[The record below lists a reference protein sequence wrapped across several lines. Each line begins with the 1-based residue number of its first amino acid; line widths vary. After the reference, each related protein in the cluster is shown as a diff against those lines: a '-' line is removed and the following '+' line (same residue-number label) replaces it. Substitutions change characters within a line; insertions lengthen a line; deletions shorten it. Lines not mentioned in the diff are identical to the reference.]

1 METAE
6 NEIHGDTGRSA
17 LAGITVLD
25 LGQAYMG
32 PYCGLLLQRLGADV
46 VKVEPPQGELY
57 RRPTVR
63 KGTEAI
69 QFGLLNAGKRSLSI
83 DLKNPDGRRLF
94 IELAKTVDVV
104 IQNYAPDTFDR
115 LVGVDALLQANP
127 RLILASGSG
136 YGRTGPYSSLRAMDL
151 TVQAMSGVMATTG
164 FEDGPPVRT
173 GPSVVDFMGGVHLAA
188 AILAALVQRSM
199 TGRGQHVEVAL
210 YDAIFPSL
218 TSNIGGYLDSDGSI
232 PERTG
237 NRHGGLAVS
246 PYNAYQTADGWVAIL
261 CLHDRH
267 WRALCEVMER
277 PELISDPLFHS
288 NTARTAEL
296 ERVDGVVGKW
306 TGGKSTAG
314 AVSALHE
321 AGVPCAPVMSLEKVI
336 TDPQVVDRGVL
347 EHHTNQERDWW
358 TLGSPLRLADSPG
371 PIHNVPPKLGEH
383 TEQILAERL
392 ALGSSEIGV
401 LAAAGVIV
409 RDHEPAEDAAEG
421 DDCSSRAWA
430 SDLDSPSAAE
440 A

>member
-1 METAE
+1 METVE
-6 NEIHGDTGRSA
+6 NDLHGNTGRSA
-17 LAGITVLD
+17 LSGVTVLD

-46 VKVEPPQGELY
+46 VKIEPPQGELY

-63 KGTEAI
+63 KGTEAV

-115 LVGVDALLQANP
+115 LVGADALLRENP

-151 TVQAMSGVMATTG
+151 TIQAMSGVMATTG

-188 AILAALVQRSM
+188 AVLAALLQRSV

-210 YDAIFPSL
+210 YDAILPSL
-218 TSNIGGYLDSDGSI
+218 TSNIGGYLDSDGKI

-237 NRHGGLAVS
+237 NRHGGLGVS
-246 PYNAYQTADGWVAIL
+246 PYNAYQTSDGWVAIL

-267 WRALCEVMER
+267 WQALCEVMKR
-277 PELISDPLFHS
+277 PELASDPSFES
-288 NTARTAEL
+288 NAARTAEL
-296 ERVDGVVGKW
+296 EQVDAVVGGW
-306 TGGKSTAG
+306 TGGQPSADV
-314 AVSALHE
+314 VSALHE
-321 AGVPCAPVMSLEKVI
+321 AGVPCAPVMSLKQVI
-336 TDPQVVDRGVL
+336 TDPQVTDRGVL
-347 EHHTNQERDWW
+347 EHHVTPERDWW
-358 TLGSPLRLADSPG
+358 TMSSPLRLADSPEPVG
-371 PIHNVPPKLGEH
+371 NIPPRLGEH
-383 TEQILAERL
+383 SEQILAERM
-392 ALGSSEIGV
+392 ALDSSEIAALV
-401 LAAAGVIV
+401 AAGVIV
-409 RDHEPAEDAAEG
+409 KD
-421 DDCSSRAWA
+421 
-430 SDLDSPSAAE
+430 
-440 A
+440 

>member
-1 METAE
+1 METAG
-6 NEIHGDTGRSA
+6 NEMNGNTGRSA

-32 PYCGLLLQRLGADV
+32 PYCGLLLQRLGAEV

-83 DLKNPDGRRLF
+83 DLKNPEGRRLF

-115 LVGVDALLQANP
+115 LVGADALLQANP

-136 YGRTGPYSSLRAMDL
+136 YGATGPYSGLRAMDL

-173 GPSVVDFMGGVHLAA
+173 GPSVVDFMGGVNLAA
-188 AILAALVQRSM
+188 AILAALLQRTM

-267 WRALCEVMER
+267 WRTLCEVMER
-277 PELISDPLFHS
+277 PELVSDPLFHS
-288 NTARTAEL
+288 NAARTAEL
-296 ERVDGVVGKW
+296 ERVDAVVGRW
-306 TGGKSTAG
+306 TSGKSTAD
-314 AVSALHE
+314 VVTALHG
-321 AGVPCAPVMSLEKVI
+321 AGVPCAPVMSLKDVI

-347 EHHTNQERDWW
+347 EHHTTPERDWW
-358 TLGSPLRLADSPG
+358 TLGSPLRLADSAG
-371 PIHNVPPKLGEH
+371 PTHNVPPRLGEH
-383 TEQILAERL
+383 SEQILAEWL
-392 ALGSSEIGV
+392 ALDSEQIEA

-409 RDHEPAEDAAEG
+409 RDREPAGNVAGTDAR
-421 DDCSSRAWA
+421 SSRATA
-430 SDLDSPSAAE
+430 DTSDI
-440 A
+440 

>member
-6 NEIHGDTGRSA
+6 NDMHGNTSRSA
-17 LAGITVLD
+17 LSGITVLD

-46 VKVEPPQGELY
+46 VKIEPPQGELY

-63 KGTEAI
+63 KGTEAV

-94 IELAKTVDVV
+94 IDLAKTADVV

-115 LVGVDALLQANP
+115 LVGADALLLANP

-151 TVQAMSGVMATTG
+151 TIQAMSGVMATTG

-188 AILAALVQRSM
+188 AILAALLQRTV

-210 YDAIFPSL
+210 YDAILPSL
-218 TSNIGGYLDSDGSI
+218 TSNIGGYIDSDGNI

-237 NRHGGLAVS
+237 NRHGGLGVS

-267 WRALCEVMER
+267 WRALCEVMKR
-277 PELISDPLFHS
+277 PELISDPLFQS
-288 NTARTAEL
+288 NAVRTAEL
-296 ERVDGVVGKW
+296 EQVDAVVGGW
-306 TGGKSTAG
+306 TSGQPTTE
-314 AVSALHE
+314 VVTALHE
-321 AGVPCAPVMSLEKVI
+321 VGVPCAPVMSLKEVI
-336 TDPQVVDRGVL
+336 TDPQVVERGVL
-347 EHHTNQERDWW
+347 EHHTTPERDWW
-358 TLGSPLRLADSPG
+358 TLGSPLRLADSAEPAS
-371 PIHNVPPKLGEH
+371 NVPPRLGEH
-383 TEQILAERL
+383 SEQILAERL
-392 ALGSSEIGV
+392 ALGSSEIEA

-409 RDHEPAEDAAEG
+409 RNCEPADNVAGSDA
-421 DDCSSRAWA
+421 R
-430 SDLDSPSAAE
+430 
-440 A
+440 

>member
-1 METAE
+1 VKTVE
-6 NEIHGDTGRSA
+6 NDKHGSTGQSA
-17 LAGITVLD
+17 LAGVTVLD

-46 VKVEPPQGELY
+46 VKVEPPEGELY

-63 KGTEAI
+63 KGTEAV

-115 LVGVDALLQANP
+115 LVGADALLQANP

-173 GPSVVDFMGGVHLAA
+173 GPSIVDFMGGVHLAA
-188 AILAALVQRSM
+188 ATLAALFQRTV

-210 YDAIFPSL
+210 YDAILPSL
-218 TSNIGGYLDSDGSI
+218 TSNIGGYIDSDGNI

-237 NRHGGLAVS
+237 NRHGGLGVS

-267 WRALCEVMER
+267 WRALCEVMKR
-277 PELISDPLFHS
+277 PELVSDPLFQS
-288 NTARTAEL
+288 NAARTAEL
-296 ERVDGVVGKW
+296 EQVDGIVGRW
-306 TGGKSTAG
+306 TGEKPSADVV
-314 AVSALHE
+314 AALHE
-321 AGVPCAPVMSLEKVI
+321 AGVPCAPVMSLKDVI
-336 TDPQVVDRGVL
+336 TDPQVVDRGVI
-347 EHHTNQERDWW
+347 EHHTTPEREWW
-358 TLGSPLRLADSPG
+358 TLGSPLRLADSVG
-371 PIHNVPPKLGEH
+371 PTHNVPPRLGEH
-383 TEQILAERL
+383 SEQVLAERL
-392 ALGSSEIGV
+392 ALGSSEIDA

-409 RDHEPAEDAAEG
+409 RN
-421 DDCSSRAWA
+421 
-430 SDLDSPSAAE
+430 
-440 A
+440 